1 MLRLTFV
8 ICLALSSAAHAQG
21 DAARGEKVFATK
33 CKACHTLEEGGAN
46 KVGPNLFGVI
56 GRRAGSA
63 SFGRYSPAMIA
74 AGKLGMIWDEG
85 NFSRFAVDPNAFLVG
100 ATNMAGA
107 RSAKTFKLPNPQDV
121 ADVYAYLSQISPKG
135 TP

>member
-8 ICLALSSAAHAQG
+8 ICLALSTAAHAQG
-21 DAARGEKVFATK
+21 DAARGERVFSK
-33 CKACHTLEEGGAN
+33 CKACHTVDAGGAQ

-74 AGKLGMIWDEG
+74 AGKQGLIWDEG
-85 NFSRFAVDPNAFLVG
+85 NFARFVMDPTAFLAG

-107 RSAKTFKLPNPQDV
+107 RSTKSFKLPNSQEI
-121 ADVYAYLSQISPKG
+121 ADVYAYLAQFRP
-135 TP
+135 